1 MHTFRGDCI
10 PLLLLLT
17 FKTLF
22 ALVTQMT
29 SSSSSEEPLQTLA
42 DELISLMTTHLAARD
57 LDAFA
62 CTSKKHRALA
72 ADERA
77 VRVAERKR
85 LEAIER
91 RERKLAK
98 EKFSAFEGDARLLC
112 TVIRHM
118 ILNPDPNYSLHTT
131 TTTSSSKTGRKKLI
145 TPPSGVC
152 RLRVG
157 VCANG
162 GVTTDEQQADV
173 MVDVLAMQQAALQRV
188 VFLGAPLGAAGAAV
202 AVRQARALRLAVPND
217 TTIHGRV
224 FKLFIRADVIRGYID
239 SSPTLKRLLE
249 LDEA

>member
-1 MHTFRGDCI
+1 
-10 PLLLLLT
+10 
-17 FKTLF
+17 
-22 ALVTQMT
+22 MT
-29 SSSSSEEPLQTLA
+29 SSSEEPLQTLA

-131 TTTSSSKTGRKKLI
+131 TTSSSSKTGRKKLI

-162 GVTTDEQQADV
+162 GVTTDERQADV

>member
-1 MHTFRGDCI
+1 
-10 PLLLLLT
+10 
-17 FKTLF
+17 
-22 ALVTQMT
+22 MT
-29 SSSSSEEPLQTLA
+29 SSSEEPLQTLA

-62 CTSKKHRALA
+62 CTSKKHHALA
-72 ADERA
+72 ADEY
-77 VRVAERKR
+77 VRVAEQR

-98 EKFSAFEGDARLLC
+98 ESSAPSRRRPAL
-112 TVIRHM
+112 VHRH
-118 ILNPDPNYSLHTT
+118 LAHDPQPDPNYSLHTT
-131 TTTSSSKTGRKKLI
+131 TTISSSKTGRKKLI

-162 GVTTDEQQADV
+162 GVTTDERQADV

>member
-1 MHTFRGDCI
+1 
-10 PLLLLLT
+10 
-17 FKTLF
+17 
-22 ALVTQMT
+22 MT
-29 SSSSSEEPLQTLA
+29 SSSEEPLQTLA

-62 CTSKKHRALA
+62 CTSKKHHALA

-98 EKFSAFEGDARLLC
+98 EKFSAFEGD
-112 TVIRHM
+112 VRHM
-118 ILNPDPNYSLHTT
+118 ILNPDPNYSLHTVT
-131 TTTSSSKTGRKKLI
+131 TSSSSKTGRKKLI

-162 GVTTDEQQADV
+162 GVTTDERQADV